1 MAGYDVFIAAA
12 LEDIEIA
19 KMIERRLKAL
29 KLKVFL
35 DKDRSDND
43 SATGFD
49 SKDAKAA
56 FNSRSMLVLWS
67 EAACNSDWIRA
78 AASVGRARDILVQVG
93 LDEAIPY
100 APFGLDIRHDLAG
113 WKGRTVTDGWR
124 DTVTALG
131 GFADRPGLRSYLDLD
146 TNDVSAYGAWSRT
159 FEADPLSM
167 FAEKRLFGAAAAKAG
182 VAPTP
187 ASDKPKAAA
196 DSDRGAFGAG
206 FTSAATAAGAAAVG
220 AGFAGSTS
228 YAADSYGQTTSS
240 GHAYSYQAAAEPTAY
255 HPDGRALGHRTQYVG
270 SAAPVEGSG
279 SCASVLG
286 LWPAVAGI
294 IALLLMAWVVASA
307 RGHYTPLNP
316 CPAVPAATTFTA

>member
-12 LEDIEIA
+12 LEDIDTA

-49 SKDAKAA
+49 SKDARAA

-67 EAACNSDWIRA
+67 EAAIKSDWIRA

-93 LDEAIPY
+93 LDEAVPY
-100 APFGLDIRHDLAG
+100 APFGLDTRYDLAG

-131 GFADRPGLRSYLDLD
+131 GFAERPGLRSYLDLD
-146 TNDVSAYGAWSRT
+146 TDDEAAYGAWSRQY
-159 FEADPLSM
+159 EADPLSM

-182 VAPTP
+182 VTP
-187 ASDKPKAAA
+187 AAAA
-196 DSDRGAFGAG
+196 DKQKSSGVAG
-206 FTSAATAAGAAAVG
+206 LATGAAGAASLATG
-220 AGFAGSTS
+220 AFAATS
-228 YAADSYGQTTSS
+228 YAGTGT
-240 GHAYSYQAAAEPTAY
+240 GAAAPETHGHSYAAAADATAY

-270 SAAPVEGSG
+270 TEAPVAGSG

-294 IALLLMAWVVASA
+294 AALLLMAWVVASA
-307 RGHYTPLNP
+307 RGGYTPLNP
-316 CPAVPAATTFTA
+316 CPAAPAAATLNA